1 MKKLLIGLSFLLLP
15 ALALAA
21 FNDVTLTT
29 DVIITVGGINL
40 TVSGTSAVVQSIT
53 VDTSSFSVVL
63 PTGSSIKVSSA
74 GGYALSTDAG
84 GSTYTSA
91 ETCSGGTSS
100 VTLTSTASATVTV
113 APLSSACDA
122 APTTTSTGSG
132 SGNGAPVGSGG
143 GGGGGGYNPAPAT
156 PAVPGVS
163 PAIPS
168 ANAQPS
174 SIALSVSPVF
184 NRALSPGAKHAD
196 VKRLQQILNSDPD
209 TKVASSGAGSPGK
222 ETTLFGPATK
232 KAIQKFQIKYGIAK
246 LGDVGYGNFGPKT
259 KAKLLQLFGK

>member
-15 ALALAA
+15 GLALAA
-21 FNDVTLTT
+21 YDDVTLVVNVVTIT
-29 DVIITVGGINL
+29 AGGVDLTISGSNAVI
-40 TVSGTSAVVQSIT
+40 QSIT
-53 VDTSSFSVVL
+53 VNSDNFSVVL

-84 GSTYTSA
+84 SSIYASNS
-91 ETCSGGTSS
+91 TCSGGTSS

-113 APLSSACDA
+113 TPLSTACDA

-132 SGNGAPVGSGG
+132 GGNGAPVGG
-143 GGGGGGYNPAPAT
+143 GGGGGGYNPSPAT
-156 PAVPGVS
+156 PAIPTVS

-168 ANAQPS
+168 PNAQPS
-174 SIALSVSPVF
+174 AVALAVSPVF
-184 NRALSPGAKHAD
+184 NRTLSPGAKHAD

-209 TKVASSGAGSPGK
+209 TRVSSSGAGSPGN
-222 ETTLFGPATK
+222 ETTFFGGATK
-232 KAIQKFQIKYGIAK
+232 KAVQKFQVKYGIAK
-246 LGDVGYGNFGPKT
+246 PGDTGYGNFGPKT